1 MGLKK
6 KEKMNPLIIIPAR
19 LSATRLPQKP
29 LALIGDKPLVLHVLE
44 RGLEANIGRVVVACD
59 DEKIASVVKEAGGEA
74 CLTDPSLPSGS
85 DRVYAAANII
95 DPEENYDVIINLQGD
110 MPFIDPQVIKY
121 SFEPLQDKNVDIAT
135 LAVKLD
141 DEERKSNPSIAKI
154 AMVEG
159 KNSHI
164 QQALYFSR
172 SVIPHGAT
180 IHYHH
185 IGLYSYRRQALKSFV
200 HHPPSPL
207 ELAEKL
213 EQLRALEAGLRI
225 DVRIVDAIPFE
236 VNTPEDLL
244 ESQKLVKTF
253 RNSWK
258 DNLLA

>member
-1 MGLKK
+1 
-6 KEKMNPLIIIPAR
+6 MNPLIIIPAR
-19 LSATRLPQKP
+19 LSSSRLPQKP

-59 DEKIASVVKEAGGEA
+59 DEKIASIVKNAGGEV
-74 CLTDPSLPSGS
+74 CLTDPALPSGS

-95 DPEENYDVIINLQGD
+95 DPQEDYDVIINLQGD

-121 SFEPLQDKNVDIAT
+121 SFEPLQNENVDIAT
-135 LAVKLD
+135 LAVRLN
-141 DEERKSNPSIAKI
+141 DEERKNNPSIAKI
-154 AMVEG
+154 AMIEG
-159 KNSHI
+159 KNPNI

-180 IHYHH
+180 THYHH
-185 IGLYSYRRQALKSFV
+185 IGLYSYRRQALKTFV

-225 DVRIVDAIPFE
+225 DVCIVEASPFE
-236 VNTPEDLL
+236 VNTPEDLK
-244 ESQKLVKTF
+244 ESQELVKNF

-258 DNLLA
+258 DNSLA